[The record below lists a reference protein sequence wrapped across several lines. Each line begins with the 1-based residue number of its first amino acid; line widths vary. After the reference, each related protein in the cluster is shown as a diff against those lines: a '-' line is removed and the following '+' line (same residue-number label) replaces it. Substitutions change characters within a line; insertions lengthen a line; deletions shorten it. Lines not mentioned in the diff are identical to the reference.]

1 MVVVLPYRRRW
12 WWRGCRR
19 NAPSLL
25 LAAAAAAAAVL
36 LLLSLLQWPAF
47 LELVVSVL
55 STFALM
61 PPAADMLTA
70 TVVAGGTG
78 RGSRVRETKR
88 TLLSQQNRSGG
99 VGGSR
104 PWSRFPSLATAV
116 TAGVA
121 VVPRPVVAK
130 GTVSKIT
137 EKFQVRSP
145 PSRTC
150 LSRTQQQRSGRDGN
164 APSLP
169 PPPPAVI
176 KHDIKRRQEK
186 LLNELHRR
194 TTAAAVAVCVRP
206 PPVDGAGG
214 DSGSSSDSEKS
225 VAIVDKPGSPH
236 SSGYESVDESTA
248 AAAVD
253 GFAAVAVPYSWVFG
267 GSSDDDDVT
276 TPSVAA
282 VAVATPEDRLG
293 RLVTFAPVTSCPALT
308 RAKPDQD
315 DDDDDESPAAVR
327 RHFVGN
333 DVATTCS
340 AGGSGG
346 GCGYLSPIPECSS
359 AEPNSVETVDDEVY
373 LPIPRL
379 QQTVCITFR
388 VAVVVYD

>member
-1 MVVVLPYRRRW
+1 MVVALPYRRRWW

-19 NAPSLL
+19 NASSLL
-25 LAAAAAAAAVL
+25 LAAAGAAVL

-47 LELVVSVL
+47 LELVVPVL

-70 TVVAGGTG
+70 AVIAGGTG

-99 VGGSR
+99 GGGGNRS
-104 PWSRFPSLATAV
+104 WSRFPSSATAV

-121 VVPRPVVAK
+121 VVPPSVVAK

-145 PSRTC
+145 PRTC
-150 LSRTQQQRSGRDGN
+150 MSRAQQQRGGN

-194 TTAAAVAVCVRP
+194 TTAAVAVRVRP
-206 PPVDGAGG
+206 PPVDGGGG

-225 VAIVDKPGSPH
+225 VAAVDKPGSPH

-253 GFAAVAVPYSWVFG
+253 GFAAAVAVPYSWVFG
-267 GSSDDDDVT
+267 GSPDDDVT

-282 VAVATPEDRLG
+282 AAVATPEDRLG

-315 DDDDDESPAAVR
+315 DDESPAAVR

-340 AGGSGG
+340 AGGGG
-346 GCGYLSPIPECSS
+346 GGYLSPIPECSS

-379 QQTVCITFR
+379 QRAVGITF
-388 VAVVVYD
+388 